1 MSADLAAAPGA
12 IADWNGKLRQEHP
25 GLNTPIHG
33 VFFSVKRH
41 RQGARFLRTS
51 APFLLPSCFVV
62 AECQAMNVA
71 RRPLT

>member
-12 IADWNGKLRQEHP
+12 IADWSGKLRQEHP

-33 VFFSVKRH
+33 VFSVKRQ

-51 APFLLPSCFVV
+51 APLLLPSCCVV